1 MLAPLQ
7 KTRDTMSKYMNKT
20 TVQSNSIDTDIDG
33 GGGVHRKCPYEL
45 CGLNLKKMY
54 GLKHNRE
61 I

>member
-20 TVQSNSIDTDIDG
+20 MVQSNSIDTDIEG
-33 GGGVHRKCPYEL
+33 GGGEGIESARINTA
-45 CGLNLKKMY
+45 GW
-54 GLKHNRE
+54 